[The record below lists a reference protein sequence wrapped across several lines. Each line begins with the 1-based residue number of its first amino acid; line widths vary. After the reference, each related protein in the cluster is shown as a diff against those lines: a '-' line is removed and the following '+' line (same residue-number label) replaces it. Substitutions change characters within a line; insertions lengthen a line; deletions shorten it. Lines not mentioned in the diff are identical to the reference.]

1 MKNNDIT
8 NKIKQL
14 SNKNCKTKNNED
26 AKSKELS
33 NDISNNSN
41 IQVTNENKSIISNDL
56 TISTTSN
63 SISRKILIILLILN
77 ID

>member
-26 AKSKELS
+26 TKSKELS

-56 TISTTSN
+56 TISTKSN